1 MIEALVVTSSESVGQ
16 GLQRLLESEGDIE
29 VVATLPTVEALGGAL
44 DRHHQAAV
52 ILRPGACPSI
62 EEWQRIIGRNGRC
75 RAIVLAAVPGR
86 YRHPR
91 GVVEVPMELSGIG
104 LRHAVRTCVSG

>member
-1 MIEALVVTSSESVGQ
+1 MVTSSESVGR

-29 VVATLPTVEALGGAL
+29 VVATLPTVDALDVAL

-52 ILRPGACPSI
+52 ILGPGARPSTDQ
-62 EEWQRIIGRNGRC
+62 WQRIIRHNGRC

-86 YRHPR
+86 HRHPR
-91 GVVEVPMELSGIG
+91 GVVEVPMELSGVG
-104 LRHAVRTCVSG
+104 LRRAVRTCVAG